1 MKAKI
6 TITIDEEVLKAIQV
20 MAEKESRNV
29 SSLINKILKDNVK
42 SDK

>member
-6 TITIDEEVLKAIQV
+6 TITIDEEVLKQIQIL
-20 MAEKESRNV
+20 AEKESRNV
-29 SSLINKILKDNVK
+29 SSLINKLLKDTVE